1 MALTY
6 QPPFTQTPKLG
17 VGVLAAANTAR
28 DGSGSIVS
36 CYTAGTNGAYIK
48 KATFIS
54 SQATAAA
61 SSAMVGRLWSS
72 TDAGSTWQLRSEV
85 ALPTI
90 TASATV
96 IGQSQT
102 ITFADGLVIPA
113 SAIVGATISV
123 YAGVQDRFVCYVE
136 GGDY

>member
-1 MALTY
+1 MAKT
-6 QPPFTQTPKLG
+6 PRPIFTQTAKVG

-28 DGSGSIVS
+28 DGSGSIVTAF
-36 CYTAGTNGAYIK
+36 TAGSEGAYIK
-48 KATFIS
+48 RATFIS
-54 SQATAAA
+54 SQASAAA
-61 SSAMVGRLWSS
+61 SSAMVGRLFTSI
-72 TDAGSTWQLRSEV
+72 DAGSTWQLRAEV

-90 TASATV
+90 TASNTV

-102 ITFADGLVIPA
+102 ITFADGLIIPA
-113 SAIVGATISV
+113 SALVGATISV

>member
-1 MALTY
+1 MAKTP
-6 QPPFTQTPKLG
+6 QPIFTQTPKIG

-28 DGSGSIVS
+28 DGSGAIVT
-36 CYTAGTNGAYIK
+36 CFTAGSEGAYIK
-48 KATFIS
+48 RATFIS
-54 SQATAAA
+54 SQASAAA
-61 SSAMVGRLWSS
+61 SSAMVGRLWTSI
-72 TDAGSTWQLRSEV
+72 DAGSTWQLRAEV

-90 TASATV
+90 TASNTV

-113 SAIVGATISV
+113 SALVGATISV